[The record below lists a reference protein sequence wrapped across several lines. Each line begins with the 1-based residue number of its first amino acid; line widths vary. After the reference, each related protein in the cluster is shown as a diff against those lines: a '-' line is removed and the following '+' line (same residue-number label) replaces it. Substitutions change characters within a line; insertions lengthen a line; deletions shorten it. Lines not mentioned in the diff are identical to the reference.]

1 MNEIKCPKCGEVFT
15 IDEAGYAA
23 IVKQVRDEEF
33 KQELDSREELM
44 RSEKENAVKLA
55 ESEKDTE
62 IEKLNQIIKNFETEK
77 SLAVKTALEEKEKE
91 INDLKSQKRELES
104 EKEIQEQKL
113 ESDKEKALLQLETEK
128 DRKISE
134 LQNQLKTADT
144 EKKLAVESE
153 KNKYQ
158 AKLDE
163 KEAEVK
169 LLRDMKAKLSTKMVG
184 ETLEQHCEIEFNRIR
199 STAYPHAYFGKDNDA
214 SGGTKGDYIFRDSDE
229 DGTEYI
235 SIMFEMKNEN
245 ETTATK
251 HKNEDFLKKLDKD
264 RNEKKCEYA
273 VLVSLLEKD
282 NELYSG
288 ITDVSYHYPKMYV
301 IRPQFFIPLISLLTN
316 AAKNSLRYRKELAIV
331 KAQNIDI
338 ENFNSDLEDFKT
350 KFSRNYQLASKRF
363 KEAIKEIENTIN
375 HLNKVKDALLSSE
388 NNLRLANDKAEDLTI
403 KKLTK
408 KNPTMREKFI
418 DAGIDID

>member
-1 MNEIKCPKCGEVFT
+1 MNEIRCPKCGEVFT

-33 KQELDSREELM
+33 KKEIQSREEMM
-44 RSEKENAVKLA
+44 RSDKEKAVKLA
-55 ESEKDTE
+55 ESEKDKIIAE
-62 IEKLNQIIKNFETEK
+62 YREKINTYETEK
-77 SLAVKTALEEKEKE
+77 TLAVKTALEEKEKE
-91 INDLKSQKRELES
+91 INDLKNLNSKLES
-104 EKEIQEQKL
+104 EKELQEQKL
-113 ESDKEKALLQLETEK
+113 ESDKKNALLQLETEK
-128 DRKISE
+128 DREISK
-134 LQNQLKTADT
+134 LQNQLETADT

-199 STAYPHAYFGKDNDA
+199 STAYPNAYFSKDNDA
-214 SGGTKGDYIFRDSDE
+214 SGGTKGDYIFRDMDE

-316 AAKNSLRYRKELAIV
+316 AARNSLQYRKELSIV

-338 ENFNSDLEDFKT
+338 ENFNSDLEEFKT
-350 KFSRNYQLASKRF
+350 KFSRNYEIARDKF
-363 KEAIKEIENTIN
+363 ADAIKEIDKTID
-375 HLNKVKDALLSSE
+375 HLNKVKNDLISSG
-388 NNLRLANDKAEDLTI
+388 NNLKYANDKAENLTI

-418 DAGIDID
+418 EAGVDID

>member
-33 KQELDSREELM
+33 KKELDSREELM

-113 ESDKEKALLQLETEK
+113 ESEKEKALLQLETEK
-128 DRKISE
+128 DREISE

-144 EKKLAVESE
+144 EKQLAVESE

-199 STAYPHAYFGKDNDA
+199 STAYPHAFFSKDNDA

-229 DGTEYI
+229 NGTEYI

-245 ETTATK
+245 DTTATK

-264 RNEKKCEYA
+264 RTEKKCEYA
-273 VLVSLLEKD
+273 VLVSLLEID
-282 NELYSG
+282 NELYTG

-301 IRPQFFIPLISLLTN
+301 IRPQFFIPFISLLTN
-316 AAKNSLRYRKELAIV
+316 AAKNSLKYKKELAV
-331 KAQNIDI
+331 VRAQNIDI
-338 ENFNSDLEDFKT
+338 ENFNNELEDFKN
-350 KFSRNYQLASKRF
+350 KFSRNYRLASDKF
-363 KEAIKEIENTIN
+363 KKAIDEIDKTIN
-375 HLNKVKDALLSSE
+375 HLTKVKESLISSE
-388 NNLRLANDKAEDLTI
+388 DNLRLANNKAEDLTI

-418 DAGIDID
+418 EAGIDID